1 MYKYRSVLL
10 WAGILSIMNL
20 CYTMLVF
27 EDVTLSTSI
36 YVRILH
42 DYTYVF
48 FFTVILFINLT
59 GSGNQLMI
67 ISRSCSLNRY
77 LIFEI
82 KEKLKRYGVLF
93 MAFTAFQIVLFA
105 VFDKQFAVMT
115 LLYRNFVFYVFIN
128 IVHLMVIIG
137 SSKRKSC
144 RSILMFV
151 FWNLSY
157 FISILMPD
165 SSLNQINIFTVLQ
178 KPDLAELFRYS
189 VLLLIVIVVCMMRV
203 SNKRRYIA
211 KWLD

>member
-137 SSKRKSC
+137 SSKRKSY